1 VDAEKRLQRVGGFKS
16 IAMKFLFSLMLSVL
30 SLCGSA
36 QTSDNTLLQ
45 EFLES
50 PDYAAIINNSPFGK
64 TGTADLKQSFVVWA
78 TAGSGEIQKQVPLIY
93 LQFTGLINGKKKLLG
108 QIHAIKVKEGYNG
121 LPRNGK
127 YLMLYK
133 DLRQFNAEEGTGS
146 IRVYDLNY
154 DEYLVGEAVLG
165 NGTLSQ
171 YTPYP
176 VPEQVAA
183 KYNLAGRQSLPC
195 TSVGGTTTFGEC
207 FSCMI
212 GSCVL
217 NPDCRALCLLAG
229 SLQWQCTRSIQL
241 YCAMIAMVA

>member
-1 VDAEKRLQRVGGFKS
+1 
-16 IAMKFLFSLMLSVL
+16 MLSVL

-36 QTSDNTLLQ
+36 QTSDNVLLQ
-45 EFLES
+45 DFLES
-50 PDYAAIINNSPFGK
+50 PDYAAIINSSSFGK
-64 TGTADLKQSFVVWA
+64 TGTADIKQSFVVWA
-78 TAGSGEIQKQVPLIY
+78 IAGSGEIQKQVPVIY
-93 LQFTGLINGKKKLLG
+93 LQFTVISNGKKKLQG
-108 QIHAIKVKEGYNG
+108 QIQAIKVKEGYSG

-133 DLRQFNAEEGTGS
+133 DLRQFNAEEGTGN

-171 YTPYP
+171 YIPYP
-176 VPEQVAA
+176 VPDQVAA
-183 KYNLAGRQSLPC
+183 KYNLAGRQPMPC
-195 TSVGGTTTFGEC
+195 TSIGGTTTFGEC
-207 FSCMI
+207 FSCMM